1 MKQITLHGKT
11 AIITGG
17 STELASAVSLELARA
32 GAQIHLC
39 GRQADILNMAAKAIE
54 AQGGT
59 CLTTVSEIGSLEDAE
74 QIVRATLDYFG
85 GINILIIISPF
96 WSGGHIHDHNVKSW
110 DLVLNANL
118 REAFIMARSILPFF
132 RDQGQG
138 EIMAI
143 GSDSG
148 MGIFQQDGAYAVAMH
163 GLKTLMELIRIENS
177 AHGVRTHVLM
187 PGLALSTPFDVDG
200 KPNLTTM
207 DVTEW
212 VLWLLSRPN
221 HLRGNGPIV
230 V

>member
-1 MKQITLHGKT
+1 MKQTLRGKT

-17 STELASAVSLELARA
+17 STELAAAVSLALARE
-32 GAQIHLC
+32 GVQIHLC
-39 GRQADILNMAAKAIE
+39 GRQADMLNMAAKSIEDAGAI
-54 AQGGT
+54 
-59 CLTTVSEIGSLEDAE
+59 CITTVSEVESLEDGE
-74 QIVRATLDYFG
+74 QIVQSTRERFG
-85 GINILIIISPF
+85 GIDILILISPF

-118 REAFIMARSILPFF
+118 REPFLMARSILPFL
-132 RDQGQG
+132 RDQGHG

-177 AHGVRTHVLM
+177 AHGIRTHVLM

-200 KPNLTTM
+200 QPNLTTK
-207 DVTEW
+207 DVSDW
-212 VLWLLSRPN
+212 AVWLLSRPH
-221 HLRGNGPIV
+221 HLRGNGPILV
-230 V
+230 